1 MENKKIKVKLF
12 VGYKR
17 YRTIEVDKSEVEKIR
32 AINRLTWRDLKK
44 EERQKESME
53 KENIV
58 IESLEDVEKECENV
72 PDLTAVNPL
81 AKLVEE
87 DEEREKYAPLYNAI
101 LQLTE
106 RQQQLVKMVYF
117 NEMSQDE
124 VAEYFG
130 VTKSSISNAMQ
141 RIYATLKKFLENF

>member
-1 MENKKIKVKLF
+1 MKNKKVKVKLF

-17 YRTIEVDKSEVEKIR
+17 YRTIEVDKS
-32 AINRLTWRDLKK
+32 
-44 EERQKESME
+44 
-53 KENIV
+53 
-58 IESLEDVEKECENV
+58 
-72 PDLTAVNPL
+72 DLTAVNPL

-87 DEEREKYAPLYNAI
+87 DEEREKYEPLYNAI

>member
-1 MENKKIKVKLF
+1 MENKKVKVKLF

-87 DEEREKYAPLYNAI
+87 DEEREKYEPLYNAI

-124 VAEYFG
+124 VAKYFG
-130 VTKSSISNAMQ
+130 VKKSSISDAMQ
-141 RIYATLKKFLENF
+141 RIYASLKKNLENF

>member
-1 MENKKIKVKLF
+1 MENKKVKVKLF

-17 YRTIEVDKSEVEKIR
+17 YRTIEVYKSEVEKIR

-101 LQLTE
+101 LQLT
-106 RQQQLVKMVYF
+106 
-117 NEMSQDE
+117 
-124 VAEYFG
+124 
-130 VTKSSISNAMQ
+130 
-141 RIYATLKKFLENF
+141 

>member
-1 MENKKIKVKLF
+1 MENKKVKVKLF
-12 VGYKR
+12 VGHKR

-87 DEEREKYAPLYNAI
+87 DEERE
-101 LQLTE
+101 
-106 RQQQLVKMVYF
+106 
-117 NEMSQDE
+117 
-124 VAEYFG
+124 
-130 VTKSSISNAMQ
+130 
-141 RIYATLKKFLENF
+141 